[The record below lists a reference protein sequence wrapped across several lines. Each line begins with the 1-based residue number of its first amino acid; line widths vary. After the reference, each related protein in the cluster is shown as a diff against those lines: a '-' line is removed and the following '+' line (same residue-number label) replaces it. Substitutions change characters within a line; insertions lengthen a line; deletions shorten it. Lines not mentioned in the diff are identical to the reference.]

1 MNFESD
7 QIDHGEQVRERSA
20 DVIEMREHALGA
32 FVRFPAKHFIAV
44 GSEPVEKTVLLFC
57 SLLDETRKPSFD
69 RLQFPGMHFKIRME
83 TDEIRLHNR
92 NVRRARWR
100 GKDGQVLFEA
110 FATLTRREQLLLATP
125 SIGGSHATLRVAT
138 AQAAEASIR
147 DFKSSSLDARS

>member
-7 QIDHGEQVRERSA
+7 QIDHGEQLREQSA
-20 DVIEMREHALGA
+20 DVIKMRENALGA
-32 FVRFPAKHFIAV
+32 FVSFTAENVVAADT
-44 GSEPVEKTVLLFC
+44 EPVKKILFLGR
-57 SLLDETRKPSFD
+57 SFLHETRKPSFD